1 MSLNEEVNKAPEE
14 DITEEHLSLITDP
27 LVVFRNKPRKLQ
39 ERESDNKKHFD
50 LTSRMFESCD
60 VAVNITV
67 NLENPLR
74 LGNALCQVY
83 LFFPSFG

>member
-1 MSLNEEVNKAPEE
+1 MSLNEDVNKSPEE

-67 NLENPLR
+67 NLETPLR
-74 LGNALCQVY
+74 LGNELYHVY
-83 LFFPSFG
+83 LFLSKF